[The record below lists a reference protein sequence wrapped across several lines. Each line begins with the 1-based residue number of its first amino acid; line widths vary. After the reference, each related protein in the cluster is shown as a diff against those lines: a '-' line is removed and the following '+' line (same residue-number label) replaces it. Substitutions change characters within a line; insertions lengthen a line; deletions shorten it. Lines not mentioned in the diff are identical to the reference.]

1 MKSSIDFL
9 KAIGHTDRIYIRCLS
24 PKNTPL
30 PELAVRGMTYTDK
43 SDKVKKSTVNGYI
56 SIQTGEFYR
65 RYGKDY
71 KPVTDGWQHLVEL
84 NQQGYGIY
92 FVVAHGGERNN
103 DITRGTTLFHE
114 SDRATLEQQQLEIDR
129 ISIEFGK
136 PTAVVKTKKS
146 LHCYWSSSE
155 TIAIENLATYQRR
168 WLQFSNCDDSSLADP
183 AQLMR
188 LPGFDHLA
196 WNGTDFDRVECEL
209 LQLSEASYSLEQF
222 DRILPALDVDRYCQ
236 LSLELVESD
245 ADDRDMR
252 TLAQY
257 LPGFDTSGKWIKAK
271 CPAHGGESSDS
282 LHIDSE
288 TGGFICH
295 GGCSSSAVYN
305 ATKAVAVVA
314 GHRFEVVSIDTE
326 LSQNLKESL
335 NLKNGKA
342 PNLFGGELGNLL
354 SIAAANFNIPVEI
367 LNFCLLPI
375 LGSQIKSETDLLIN
389 PGTDYK
395 VRAIRWC
402 GLVGETGTKK
412 SPIIDILT
420 GAMSSIQREIA
431 ERYKAEKLEY
441 DAAFRAWKAS
451 KPPDRGDEPAP
462 VTPMMDL
469 YFSDFTIESISQS
482 ISNHPHSGYLVYNDE
497 LAGFFKSMDAYRKNG
512 GGDRQKWLTLYNGGA
527 LKVNRKSSDTIFI
540 PQTSVSIVGGI
551 QPNTIEHLISGDESQ
566 EDGLW
571 NRFMFTRLPQTRIDA
586 FSHTPYSLT
595 EHLETLYRTLASQES
610 FRHYLSEESKPLW
623 AEWHSWTED
632 KTFSESSWIAR
643 GTYAKIEGIAARNA
657 LIIHRTMAAIAGVIP
672 DRQISALTMEL
683 AIAWTKWELSQTLLE
698 YQMLGLTDDPEL
710 SKILKFID
718 KFTGKDWVSARDVR
732 NWWSV
737 KPKPEASE
745 IKSFMVK
752 VVGLGH
758 AIDNDEPS
766 DSGKYR
772 IQILGK
778 GSPSSPQS
786 GETQTH
792 QHFTAGLSVVHD
804 YQQQNQATSQGAGL
818 DSWTTDSP
826 ESSPSLN
833 IADTEQSNDDDSESW
848 TKTWTTDSPAP
859 QTTINGHHSDSVT
872 KTWTTDSPVI
882 NNISSKGS
890 SDSWTKWTTFPNKN
904 ILKIGDRA
912 KLGDD
917 IFIID
922 KIEGDFIGGQA
933 DDGSYIGGHINSVQ
947 LISTDELI
955 DNSAPPKPDG
965 KIDRVPQG
973 NGMVEL
979 VRQQQTEKT
988 NDDGVIEYE
997 C

>member
-1 MKSSIDFL
+1 MQAPDFL
-9 KAIGHTDRIYIRCLS
+9 KAIGHTDRVYIRCLS

-30 PELAVRGMTYTDK
+30 PELEARGMTYSDK
-43 SDKVKKSTVNGYI
+43 SGKVKKSTVNGYI
-56 SIQTGEFYR
+56 DLLTGEFHR
-65 RYGKDY
+65 RYGQEY
-71 KPVTDGWQHLVEL
+71 KAVIDGWGHLQEL
-84 NQQGYGIY
+84 NQQGYGVY
-92 FVVAHGGERNN
+92 FVVGHGGEKNA
-103 DITRGTTLFHE
+103 DITYSSTLFHE

-129 ISIEFGK
+129 ITQDFGK

-146 LHCYWSSSE
+146 LHAYWASSE
-155 TIAIENLATYQRR
+155 TISIDKLATYQRR
-168 WLQFSNCDDSSLADP
+168 WLQYSNCDDSSLADP

-209 LQLSEASYSLEQF
+209 LQLNEVSYSLAEF
-222 DRILPALDVDRYCQ
+222 DRVLPALDVDRYCQ
-236 LSLELVESD
+236 LSLELVKSD
-245 ADDRDMR
+245 ADDRDIR
-252 TLAQY
+252 SLAQY
-257 LPGFDTSGKWIKAK
+257 LQGYNNSGKWIKAK

-305 ATKAVAVVA
+305 AAKAVAVAA
-314 GHRFEVVSIDTE
+314 GHRFEVASIDAE

-342 PNLFGGELGNLL
+342 PNLFGGELGKLL
-354 SIAAANFNIPVEI
+354 SIAAGNFNIPVEI

-420 GAMSSIQREIA
+420 GAMSSIQREVA
-431 ERYKAEKLEY
+431 DRYKAEKLEY
-441 DAAFRAWKAS
+441 DAAFRAWKAD
-451 KPPDRGDEPAP
+451 KPADRGDEPAP

-482 ISNHPHSGYLVYNDE
+482 ISNHPDSGYLVYNDE

-551 QPNTIEHLISGDESQ
+551 QPSTIEHLISGDESQ

-586 FSHTPYSLT
+586 FSHTPCSLT
-595 EHLETLYRTLASQES
+595 EHLETLYRSLASQES
-610 FRHYLSEESKPLW
+610 FRHFLSDESKPLW
-623 AEWHSWTED
+623 ADWHVWTED

-672 DRQISALTMEL
+672 DRQISASTMAI

-718 KFTGKDWVSARDVR
+718 KFAGKGWVSARDVR

-745 IKSFMVK
+745 IKSFMAK

-758 AIDNDEPS
+758 AIGNDEPI

-772 IQILGK
+772 IQILDK
-778 GSPSSPQS
+778 GSPSSPQTE
-786 GETQTH
+786 ETHLQK
-792 QHFTAGLSVVHD
+792 HFTGGLPIVHKNR
-804 YQQQNQATSQGAGL
+804 QEKSEINQGTGF
-818 DSWTTDSP
+818 DSWTTHSP
-826 ESSPSLN
+826 QSSPSLDMT
-833 IADTEQSNDDDSESW
+833 DTNRANDDDLESW
-848 TKTWTTDSPAP
+848 TKTGTTDSPPP
-859 QTTINGHHSDSVT
+859 QTTINSHYTDSAT
-872 KTWTTDSPVI
+872 KTGTTDSPRI
-882 NNISSKGS
+882 NTIPSNGS
-890 SDSWTKWTTFPNKN
+890 SNTGTTWTTNPNKN
-904 ILKIGDRA
+904 IFKIGDRA
-912 KLGDD
+912 KLGDE
-917 IFIID
+917 IFTID
-922 KIEGDFIGGQA
+922 KIENDFIGGQTI
-933 DDGSYIGGHINSVQ
+933 DGSYLGGNINSVRV
-947 LISTDELI
+947 LNADESVTTPATNGGI
-955 DNSAPPKPDG
+955 E
-965 KIDRVPQG
+965 RVPQC
-973 NGMVEL
+973 NGMVQI
-979 VRQQQTEKT
+979 VRQPETTTEA
-988 NDDGVIEYE
+988 VEIEYE